1 MITINLKPGTR
12 RAKAGASLAGGLSS
26 LKGLT
31 DKVKD
36 PWPMAAAAAWIALV
50 VFVAWTGLGA
60 ASGLRSLA
68 PELDKA
74 RSENRRYHAFLGEKK
89 HAEAARDSV
98 LIQIATISQVDGD
111 RYVWPHILDE
121 VTRALPDY
129 TWLTDLTAVGPSAA
143 AAAAA
148 AAVDTV
154 VSGAPPVTV
163 QMVGRTMDIQGF
175 TRFMRQLED
184 SPWLKDVTVLS
195 TETIIERGRAV
206 TSFTLRASYER
217 SRPAHTQA
225 APATG
230 AGGT

>member
-31 DKVKD
+31 ARVKD
-36 PWPMAAAAAWIALV
+36 PWPMAAAAVWIVLV
-50 VFVAWTGLGA
+50 IFVAWTLLGA
-60 ASGLRSLA
+60 ASGLRSLR
-68 PELDKA
+68 PDLDKA

-98 LIQIATISQVDGD
+98 LVQIATISQVDGD

-129 TWLTDLTAVGPSAA
+129 TWLTDLTAVAPSAA

-148 AAVDTV
+148 ALDTV
-154 VSGAPPVTV
+154 VAGVPPVTV

-184 SPWLKDVTVLS
+184 SPRLKDVTVLS

>member
-50 VFVAWTGLGA
+50 IFVAWTGLGA
-60 ASGLRSLA
+60 ASGMRSLR

-98 LIQIATISQVDGD
+98 LVQIATISQVDGD

-129 TWLTDLTAVGPSAA
+129 TWLTDLTAVAPSAA

-148 AAVDTV
+148 AADTV
-154 VSGAPPVTV
+154 VAGPPPVTV

-206 TSFTLRASYER
+206 TSFTLRAIYER
-217 SRPAHTQA
+217 SRPARAQA

-230 AGGT
+230 AGGN

>member
-36 PWPMAAAAAWIALV
+36 PWPMAAAAAWIAVV

-60 ASGLRSLA
+60 ASGLRSLR

-98 LIQIATISQVDGD
+98 LVQIATISQVDGD

-129 TWLTDLTAVGPSAA
+129 TWLTDLTPVAPSAA
-143 AAAAA
+143 ATTAAAGARWVCPHPPDGAPRPLPASPGPPDLPAGPPRAGA
-148 AAVDTV
+148 AAGPAAE
-154 VSGAPPVTV
+154 GAT
-163 QMVGRTMDIQGF
+163 
-175 TRFMRQLED
+175 
-184 SPWLKDVTVLS
+184 
-195 TETIIERGRAV
+195 
-206 TSFTLRASYER
+206 
-217 SRPAHTQA
+217 
-225 APATG
+225 
-230 AGGT
+230 